1 MGGVAND
8 WRWLCPGVL
17 TRPQPDE
24 CTGHQVICWWA
35 WSQDLQILQVYL
47 ITHMKRM
54 HISETIRKSGILH
67 GNNFQIGWNKSKLSR
82 KGHRKWNPSP
92 VYRLRRGDGCQW
104 LCGDA
109 FNWLHDTTFAKHA
122 MTMNGNNVTYLQRFS
137 SMIASFSCWIK
148 CHYSCKIVLNS
159 YQNRNTSTVVV
170 VGVRRGCVRCSWSQ
184 VSRLV
189 L

>member
-1 MGGVAND
+1 MIVGDCAPEFWLVHNLMNARVIRLFVGG
-8 WRWLCPGVL
+8 R
-17 TRPQPDE
+17 
-24 CTGHQVICWWA
+24 GHKTCKFFRYI
-35 WSQDLQILQVYL
+35 YL

-54 HISETIRKSGILH
+54 HISETIGKSAILH
-67 GNNFQIGWNKSKLSR
+67 GNDFQIGWNKSKLSR

-104 LCGDA
+104 GLCGDA